1 MTGLRRRLASLT
13 CDLIER
19 TMPAGMQNW
28 AQAIRIEVSEIDDAT
43 QALFYALAC
52 LFSFA
57 WRGVGSLLFRFSS
70 VVADPDQLSQNG
82 PTFMTSLDGWR
93 ATPRSVGAI
102 CAIGATLLGL
112 VFMIMGGAPVAY
124 LGINLGAL
132 VIGLLLFANV
142 TYSCLSSDR
151 WRGFMMLAAGL
162 SLIATALFG
171 LEVEGSARWV
181 KLGPIALQPSLVFV
195 PMLVVAYVRLQ
206 SLTATIGMIGA
217 ACALALQP
225 DRAMSA
231 TLAAGMFALLMSRR
245 DRLTIGVAIASILGC
260 AIALFRPD
268 TGQAVPFVDQIIFES
283 YDVHFLA
290 GMSVSSGLAILM
302 LPALAGL
309 RLEGAIRETSI
320 VFGVVWAT
328 VIGAAAFGNYP
339 TPLVGYSGAAVL
351 GYLLSLAMLPKI
363 DATQEL
369 QGLGSHRDGANALGS
384 DTSLMLGAA

>member
-19 TMPAGMQNW
+19 TMPVGMQNW

-70 VVADPDQLSQNG
+70 VVADPDQLSQKG

-171 LEVEGSARWV
+171 LEVEGSTRWV
-181 KLGPIALQPSLVFV
+181 KLGPLALQTSFIFV
-195 PMLVVAYVRLQ
+195 PMMVVGYVRLQ
-206 SLTATIGMIGA
+206 SLTATLGMLGA
-217 ACALALQP
+217 ALALALQP

-231 TLAAGMFALLMSRR
+231 TLAAGMLALLISRR
-245 DRLTIGVAIASILGC
+245 DRLTITVAIASFVGC
-260 AIALFRPD
+260 AVAFVRPD

-283 YDVHFLA
+283 FNVHFLA
-290 GMSVSSGLAILM
+290 GLAVSSGLAILM

-309 RLEGAIRETSI
+309 RLEVAIRETSI

-351 GYLLSLAMLPKI
+351 GYLLSLAMLPKA
-363 DATQEL
+363 DAPQEL
-369 QGLGSHRDGANALGS
+369 KDLSSNRDGAIALSS
-384 DTSLMLGAA
+384 DASLMLGLA